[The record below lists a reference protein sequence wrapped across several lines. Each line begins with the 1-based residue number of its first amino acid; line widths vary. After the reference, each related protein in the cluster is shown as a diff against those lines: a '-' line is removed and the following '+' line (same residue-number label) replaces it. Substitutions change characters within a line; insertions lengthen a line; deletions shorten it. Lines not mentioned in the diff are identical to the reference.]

1 MARYPIK
8 MLKDESGNPFVPL
21 VNTEGIKNNDGESL
35 DSILGRKLE
44 TSNIK
49 AGDNITINEDNGN
62 ITINSTGGGGGSS
75 TVLID
80 NLTTSEPNQGALD
93 ARQGKVLKDSI
104 PQVINNLTTVDT
116 NKALSAYQGYL
127 LDHKFNDYLPLNK
140 LANNL
145 TTSVDEVGQY
155 ALDAYQGKV
164 LSEKIDSVEDN
175 QVISSD
181 KSINDIITLT
191 KEEYKQLID
200 DGSISE
206 TTYYNILDDVIP
218 ASTSVPVGTIMIW
231 PASLDELPSNMMQA
245 AGQELKISD
254 YPTLFAR
261 YGTTYGGDG
270 ITTFNLPDYSGL
282 TVVGLSS
289 SDSDFGTLGATV
301 GSKQHN
307 HTPGETLTA
316 CIGSPWG
323 NANALGFASTGASGP
338 NSTYSVGDSAS
349 STASGHPKRSHNTR
363 ITGYTDNS
371 STVQPSA
378 VAYYVVK
385 VKEDLYTEN
394 LTSLDMI
401 VKKLKEKF
409 TPVILFDGGED
420 GALENFKLTDSWL
433 NYSYIEVFY
442 TRAEY
447 EIASTK
453 APTDLHKNSVLPI
466 HTSCS
471 FYGYEGGFWTG
482 WKQLDFSVTKPLE
495 VTVHWGNGY
504 TVGDN
509 QPMQTDT
516 QNTIK
521 ILRVLGYK

>member
-1 MARYPIK
+1 MARYSIK
-8 MLKDESGNPFVPL
+8 MLKDENGNPFVPL
-21 VNTEGIKNNDGESL
+21 VNTEGIKNNDGENL
-35 DSILGRKLE
+35 DSILSRKLE

-49 AGDNITINEDNGN
+49 AGSNITIDENNGN

-145 TTSVDEVGQY
+145 TTSADEVGQY

-164 LSEKIDSVEDN
+164 LSEKINTVEDN
-175 QVISSD
+175 QIISSD
-181 KSINDIITLT
+181 KSVNDIITLT
-191 KEEYKQLID
+191 KEEYKQLVD

-289 SDSDFGTLGATV
+289 SDSDFDTLGAIV

-316 CIGSPWG
+316 CIGSPTG
-323 NANALGFASTGASGP
+323 NANALGFAAMGASGP
-338 NSTYSVGDSAS
+338 DSTYSVGNSAS
-349 STASGHPKRSHNTR
+349 YTTNGHPKRSHNTR
-363 ITGYTDNS
+363 ITGYTNNS

-385 VKEDLYTEN
+385 VKEDAHTE
-394 LTSLDMI
+394 DMI
-401 VKKLKEKF
+401 NLDSKVADLEEQVYYNLEDEAETPTGRKVYGKPEYIKRFHF
-409 TPVILFDGGED
+409 TGLNSQGAATYTKSLGFALSSILPTNLDGLTLSN
-420 GALENFKLTDSWL
+420 ALNYFRFSSSDSDAAKCRVSLTDS
-433 NYSYIEVFY
+433 N
-442 TRAEY
+442 
-447 EIASTK
+447 
-453 APTDLHKNSVLPI
+453 D
-466 HTSCS
+466 
-471 FYGYEGGFWTG
+471 
-482 WKQLDFSVTKPLE
+482 SVTLYTYNQNLSEAWVDVCYIYKE
-495 VTVHWGNGY
+495 NG
-504 TVGDN
+504 G
-509 QPMQTDT
+509 
-516 QNTIK
+516 IH
-521 ILRVLGYK
+521 I